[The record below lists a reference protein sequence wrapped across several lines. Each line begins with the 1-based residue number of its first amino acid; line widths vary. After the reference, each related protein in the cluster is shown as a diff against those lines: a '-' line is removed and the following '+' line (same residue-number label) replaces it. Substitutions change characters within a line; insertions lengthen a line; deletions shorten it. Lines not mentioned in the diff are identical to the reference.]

1 MDKKTLKAHTIVNLL
16 FIVTG
21 FSEQKT
27 ALVQLEVSQILTFWV
42 SSKGGWYFPITK
54 KL

>member
-1 MDKKTLKAHTIVNLL
+1 MNKKTLKAHTIVNLL

-27 ALVQLEVSQILTFWV
+27 ALVQLEVSQILT